1 MGDVVIDIDA
11 LFRAKNY
18 DKELAEFKRRKELE
32 AAKEL
37 AQKELEAAK
46 ELAQKELE
54 AAKELAQK
62 ELEAAKELA
71 QKELDAARKRTAIE
85 KALNE
90 LDSHEG
96 SYKCSFKIGRKE
108 SNNSI
113 SPLASGD
120 VYNYRR

>member
-18 DKELAEFKRRKELE
+18 DKELAEFKRRKEL
-32 AAKEL
+32 
-37 AQKELEAAK
+37 
-46 ELAQKELE
+46 
-54 AAKELAQK
+54 
-62 ELEAAKELA
+62 
-71 QKELDAARKRTAIE
+71 KRTAIE

-113 SPLASGD
+113 LPLASGD
-120 VYNYRR
+120 VTIIDGEPLFFNDKFTESKSVILFLSFS